1 MLHIIALIYINITAE
16 MITELETR
24 KFLEEGTL
32 MMFFK
37 HANILP
43 LIGVVYED
51 CLPPMVILPYMAH
64 GDLKSFIRKRKQ
76 VKSPLFLLIL

>member
-1 MLHIIALIYINITAE
+1 
-16 MITELETR
+16 MITGHETK
-24 KFLEEGTL
+24 KFLEEETL

-64 GDLKSFIRKRKQ
+64 GDLKSFIRKRRQ
-76 VKSPLFLLIL
+76 VSSPLFHIDSSAVLVFYM